1 MTQNRSLQQR
11 YPQTKQVNLANLI
24 TIARFP
30 LLIVVVFLL
39 YSGDASDRM
48 TAVVLTA
55 LLIFMDTLDGVV
67 ARWRQETTLLGS
79 TLDIATDRAVEIVL
93 WVVYAHLKLIP
104 VFIPLIVIVRGTL
117 TDSIRNVAVQHGIS
131 AHNMMRSRLGKWLVA
146 SPPMRTGYAIVK
158 LTAFVT
164 LAATLALQSNR
175 MVWSDVYQVGLIASW
190 AAVMICIARG
200 LPVLLEAPSFFH
212 TLETKQQHI
221 LPSKQ

>member
-11 YPQTKQVNLANLI
+11 YQQTKQVNLANLI

-212 TLETKQQHI
+212 ALETKQQHI

>member
-11 YPQTKQVNLANLI
+11 YPQTKQINLANLI

-48 TAVVLTA
+48 TAVALTT

-200 LPVLLEAPSFFH
+200 LPVLLEAPGFFH
-212 TLETKQQHI
+212 TLETKQHI

>member
-11 YPQTKQVNLANLI
+11 YPQTKQINLANLI

-200 LPVLLEAPSFFH
+200 LPVLLEAPGFFH
-212 TLETKQQHI
+212 TLETKQHI